1 MAKDLRGWHDISRHD
16 GAQAG
21 AGERRSVNA
30 DGNIKFRGVYKTY
43 QLGEIQV
50 EALRRVDLEIDAGE
64 FVVIL
69 GPSGSGKTTLL
80 NLVGGID
87 NVSGGELIIDGSDVA
102 RMSKRELT
110 EFRRTTIGFVF
121 QFFNLIPTL
130 TAKENVQF
138 ALELIAD
145 HSEARALEVLEKVGL
160 GDRAEHFPSQL
171 SGGEQQRVAI
181 ARALSKNPPILL
193 CDEPTGEL
201 DFRTGVKIL
210 ELMKEINE
218 GEGRTFILVTHNTA
232 IGEIADR
239 VVHLHSGEISSVER
253 VKKPKSPAQLKW

>member
-1 MAKDLRGWHDISRHD
+1 MNS
-16 GAQAG
+16 
-21 AGERRSVNA
+21 
-30 DGNIKFRGVYKTY
+30 DGNISFKGVYKTY
-43 QLGEIQV
+43 ELGEIKV
-50 EALRRVDLEIDAGE
+50 EALRHVDLDIDAGE

-87 NVSGGELIIDGSDVA
+87 NVTGGELIIDGADVA
-102 RMSKRELT
+102 HMSKRALT

-138 ALELIAD
+138 ALELISN
-145 HSEARALEVLEKVGL
+145 HSEPRALEVLEKVGL
-160 GDRAEHFPSQL
+160 ADRADHFPSQL

-201 DFRTGVKIL
+201 DFKTGVKIL
-210 ELMKEINE
+210 ELMKEINVS
-218 GEGRTFILVTHNTA
+218 EGRTVILVTHNTA
-232 IGEIADR
+232 IGDIADR

-253 VKKPKSPAQLKW
+253 VKKPISPSQLKW

>member
-1 MAKDLRGWHDISRHD
+1 MNS
-16 GAQAG
+16 
-21 AGERRSVNA
+21 
-30 DGNIKFRGVYKTY
+30 DGNISFKGVYKTY
-43 QLGEIQV
+43 ELGEIKV
-50 EALRRVDLEIDAGE
+50 EALRCVDLEINAGE

-87 NVSGGELIIDGSDVA
+87 SATGGELIIDGADVA
-102 RMSKRELT
+102 HMSKRALT
-110 EFRRTTIGFVF
+110 EFRRTTVGFVF

-138 ALELIAD
+138 ALELISNN
-145 HSEARALEVLEKVGL
+145 SEPRAREVLEKVGL
-160 GDRAEHFPSQL
+160 ADRADHFPSQL

-201 DFRTGVKIL
+201 DFKTGVKIL
-210 ELMKEINE
+210 ELMKEINVN
-218 GEGRTFILVTHNTA
+218 EGRTFILVTHNTA
-232 IGEIADR
+232 IGDIADR
-239 VVHLHSGEISSVER
+239 VVHLHSGEISSVEC
-253 VKKPKSPAQLKW
+253 VKHPISPSQLKW

>member
-1 MAKDLRGWHDISRHD
+1 MNS
-16 GAQAG
+16 
-21 AGERRSVNA
+21 
-30 DGNIKFRGVYKTY
+30 DGNISFKGVYKTY
-43 QLGEIQV
+43 ELGEIKV
-50 EALRRVDLEIDAGE
+50 EALRNVDLEIHAGE

-87 NVSGGELIIDGSDVA
+87 NVTGGELIIDGADVA
-102 RMSKRELT
+102 HMSKRALT

-138 ALELIAD
+138 ALELISN
-145 HSEARALEVLEKVGL
+145 HSEPRAREVLEKVGL
-160 GDRAEHFPSQL
+160 ADRADHFPSQL

-201 DFRTGVKIL
+201 DFKTGVKIL
-210 ELMKEINE
+210 ELMKEINLE
-218 GEGRTFILVTHNTA
+218 EGRTIIVVTHNTA
-232 IGEIADR
+232 IGDIADR
-239 VVHLHSGEISSVER
+239 VVHLHSGEISSVDK
-253 VKKPKSPAQLKW
+253 VKNPISPSKLKW

>member
-1 MAKDLRGWHDISRHD
+1 MNS
-16 GAQAG
+16 
-21 AGERRSVNA
+21 
-30 DGNIKFRGVYKTY
+30 DGNIKFNGVFKTY
-43 QLGEIQV
+43 ELGEIKV
-50 EALRRVDLEIDAGE
+50 EALRKVDLEIAAGE

-87 NVSGGELIIDGSDVA
+87 SATGGELIIDGADVA
-102 RMSKRELT
+102 HMSKRALT

-138 ALELIAD
+138 ALELISN

-160 GDRAEHFPSQL
+160 KDRADHFPSQL

-201 DFRTGVKIL
+201 DFKTGVRIL

-218 GEGRTFILVTHNTA
+218 RERRTFILVTHNTA

-253 VKKPKSPAQLKW
+253 VEHPISPANLKW

>member
-1 MAKDLRGWHDISRHD
+1 MVSNG
-16 GAQAG
+16 
-21 AGERRSVNA
+21 
-30 DGNIKFRGVYKTY
+30 DGNIKFKGVFKTY
-43 QLGEIQV
+43 QLGEIKV
-50 EALRRVDLEIDAGE
+50 EALRQVDLEIDAGE

-87 NVSGGELIIDGSDVA
+87 SATGGELIIDGADVA
-102 RMSKRELT
+102 RMGKRALT

-138 ALELIAD
+138 ALELISN
-145 HSEARALEVLEKVGL
+145 HSEERSLEVLEKVGL
-160 GDRAEHFPSQL
+160 AYRADHFPSQL

-201 DFRTGVKIL
+201 DFKAGVKIL
-210 ELMKEINE
+210 ELMKEINRNE
-218 GEGRTFILVTHNTA
+218 RRTVILVTHNTA
-232 IGEIADR
+232 IADIADR

-253 VKKPKSPAQLKW
+253 VKNPVSPSKLKW

>member
-1 MAKDLRGWHDISRHD
+1 MNG
-16 GAQAG
+16 
-21 AGERRSVNA
+21 
-30 DGNIKFRGVYKTY
+30 DGNISFRGVYKTY
-43 QLGEIQV
+43 ELGEIRV
-50 EALRRVDLEIDAGE
+50 EALRKVDLEIRAGE

-87 NVSGGELIIDGSDVA
+87 NVSGGELIIDGEDVA
-102 RMSKRELT
+102 HMSKRALT

-138 ALELIAD
+138 ALELISN
-145 HSEARALEVLEKVGL
+145 HSEPGALEVLEKVGL
-160 GDRAEHFPSQL
+160 ADRADHFPSQL

-201 DFRTGVKIL
+201 DFKTGVKIL
-210 ELMKEINE
+210 ELMKEINVSE
-218 GEGRTFILVTHNTA
+218 HRTFILVTHNTA
-232 IGEIADR
+232 IGDIADR
-239 VVHLHSGEISSVER
+239 VVHLHSGEISSVEK
-253 VKKPKSPAQLKW
+253 VASPISPSKLKW